1 PDDIGISRQEK
12 VKKTAQTLPVIET
25 VLTNKIE
32 HFYAW
37 DEKKKLPVNG
47 LRDFKIKQPE
57 YQYNRGELYNLG
69 IKAGTLTAEDRYNI
83 NEHIVQT
90 YMMLDQLPYPEHL
103 KNVPII
109 AGSHHERIDGKGYP
123 LELAGEEIP
132 LQGRIIAVADVFEAL
147 TASDRP
153 YKEAKPLSLALK
165 IMANMVKDKHLDQEL
180 FDLFLTT
187 GVYSQYATEYL
198 TEQQIDIVDID
209 SIRGIY
215 LPAIDDDSLI
225 TKQKVIA

>member
-1 PDDIGISRQEK
+1 DDIGISHQEK
-12 VKKTAQTLPVIET
+12 MKKIAQTLPAIET

-32 HFYAW
+32 HLYAW

-165 IMANMVKDKHLDQEL
+165 IMANMVKDKHLDREL

-187 GVYSQYATEYL
+187 GVYNQYATEYL
-198 TEQQIDIVDID
+198 TEQQIDVVDID

-215 LPAIDDDSLI
+215 FAMSEQSSSILE
-225 TKQKVIA
+225 Q